1 MLDLPFKIVIPSHH
15 RPQEILKNPLY
26 SFSHVVVNDA
36 EQVDQYRAAAAR
48 ANTDPPEFHVCG
60 ELPSIAAVRNFMLRE
75 VWDSATEPFF
85 VQMDDDFLAMQP
97 MMHWRTA
104 FVRKPDDLAAI
115 FWESYIASND
125 AGAKVFGYA
134 HKPDPKTRNPS
145 NPVGLRGWIRAVT
158 GISDPSL
165 RYDDQL
171 YLMEDLD
178 ICLQSQAKSR
188 IIWQD
193 LRWAP
198 VLGANWAK
206 GGIAHTRTEARR
218 LDCYQRINRKYGP
231 GTVTPRDGKSFS
243 LSI

>member
-1 MLDLPFKIVIPSHH
+1 MPEPPFKVVIPSHH

-26 SFSHVVVNDA
+26 PLAHVVVNGG
-36 EQVDQYRAAAAR
+36 EQVEQYREAAER
-48 ANTDPPEFHVCG
+48 ANIAPGQFHVCG
-60 ELPSIAAVRNFMLRE
+60 ELPSIAAVRNFMLHE
-75 VWDSATEPFF
+75 VWDSSTEPFF
-85 VQMDDDFLAMQP
+85 IQMDDDFLAMMP
-97 MMHWRTA
+97 MMHWRTSY
-104 FVRKPDDLAAI
+104 VTNPEDITAI

-125 AGAKVFGYA
+125 AGARVFGYA
-134 HKPDPKTRNPS
+134 HKADPKTRNPS

-165 RYDDQL
+165 HYDDQL

-178 ICLQSQAKSR
+178 ICLQSQAKDR

-193 LRWAP
+193 MRWAP

-218 LDCYQRINRKYGP
+218 LECYDRINARYGP
-231 GTVTPRDGKSFS
+231 GTVTPRAGRSFS